1 MNVNE
6 VIKLIIG
13 NLPSS
18 HLDAKLEAF
27 FVRHQVTIYKN
38 DCEFSQKE
46 DCHILVLL

>member
-1 MNVNE
+1 LNVNE

-27 FVRHQVTIYKN
+27 ILLCIFHIG
-38 DCEFSQKE
+38 FS
-46 DCHILVLL
+46 